1 MKNKAVK
8 SKISA
13 IVRTRNEEKN
23 LEECLES
30 ISWADEIVVVDSR
43 STDRTI
49 EIAKKFTDRI
59 FIRDWPGHIAQSQFA
74 TDQASST
81 WVLSMDADERVTPE
95 LRDEIIALDLANTPH
110 DAFEMPRRHFFM
122 KRWIKHSG
130 WYPDRKIRLF
140 RKDRCHWGG
149 YNPHDV
155 VKLPGS
161 LGRLKND
168 LVHYI
173 YCDISHFANTKNA
186 YSTAT
191 AGDHFNSGR
200 KAHFVDFTL
209 RPIYA
214 FVYRYFIRLGFLDG
228 LAGFVICVEEAHGV
242 FLKYIKLFE
251 MEKKLVRISE

>member
-1 MKNKAVK
+1 MNRSGKPR
-8 SKISA
+8 ISA

-30 ISWADEIVVVDSR
+30 ISWVDEIVVVDSH
-43 STDRTI
+43 STDRSV
-49 EIAKKFTDRI
+49 EIAKKYTDRI
-59 FIRDWPGHIAQSQFA
+59 IVRDWPGHIAQSQFA
-74 TDQASST
+74 TDQASNN

-95 LRDEIIALDLANTPH
+95 LRDEIIDLDLSNTSH
-110 DAFEMPRRHFFM
+110 DAFDMPRRHFFM
-122 KRWIKHSG
+122 KRWINHSG

-140 RKDRCHWGG
+140 RKDRCQWGG

-155 VKLPGS
+155 VKVPGS
-161 LGRLKND
+161 MGRLKND

-173 YCDISHFANTKNA
+173 YTDISHFAHTKNN

-191 AGDHFNSGR
+191 AGDHFKSGR
-200 KAHFVDFTL
+200 KARFADFTL

-214 FVYRYFIRLGFLDG
+214 FVYRYFIRLGFMDG

-251 MEKKLVRISE
+251 IEKKLGRFSE